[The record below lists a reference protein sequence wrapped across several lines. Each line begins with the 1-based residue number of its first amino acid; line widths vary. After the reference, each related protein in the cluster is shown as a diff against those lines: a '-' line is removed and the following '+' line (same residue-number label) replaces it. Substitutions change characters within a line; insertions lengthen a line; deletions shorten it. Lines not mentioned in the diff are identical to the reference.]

1 MILPLREVGKLVEVT
16 TTGTGD
22 WTTDERPKNWRQGI
36 LYLYPNGAAP
46 LTGLLSKMGE
56 EQVDDA
62 EFNWWTKLLP
72 AQGGV
77 VTDIFTDAGL
87 TTAYVTGGAAGA
99 TLYVNVAQALAS
111 EFRPGHQVLLRVST
125 NLNVDVN
132 AKVLAVVKAGAGSYL
147 TVRLLEADDNGGAT
161 TLGSCDTVLII
172 GNINAE
178 GAPIP
183 DAIAY
188 DPVKWNNFTQIF
200 RTPLDITRTARKTR
214 LRTEDAYKEAKR
226 ESLELHSIE
235 MEKAFFWGI
244 KTENVGANGKPE
256 RTTMGAIQAIKT
268 GAPTNVFSY
277 LTDASVPASTTW
289 VEGGEEWLDRS
300 LEVIFRYGSGDKM
313 AFAGSGAL
321 LGIQRLAKATGQI
334 NLTPMSTSYGLKVTQ
349 WITPFGIVNFMT
361 HPLFSYELTTRNL
374 MVILEPSMLKYRYI
388 DDTTFMS
395 MDTTKVSPSHER
407 LDGTKEEWL
416 TECGLEYH
424 HPLKFG
430 LLNDVG
436 KDKP

>member
-1 MILPLREVGKLVEVT
+1 MAFMGMR
-16 TTGTGD
+16 GTGD
-22 WTTDERPKNWRQGI
+22 WATDERPKNWRQGI
-36 LYLYPNGAAP
+36 LYLYPNGSAP

-56 EQVDDA
+56 ESVDDP

-72 AQGGV
+72 AQGGTI
-77 VTDIFTDAGL
+77 TDIYTDAGM
-87 TTAYVTGGAAGA
+87 TTALAAGGTVA
-99 TLYVNVAQALAS
+99 GTLLYIKLPQALAT
-111 EFRPGHQVLLRVST
+111 EFRVGHQVLLRVST

-132 AKVLAVVKAGAGSYL
+132 AKVTGRTLAGANSQL
-147 TVRLLEADDNGGAT
+147 IVRLLEIDDNGGAANLST
-161 TLGSCDTVLII
+161 ADTILII

-183 DAIAY
+183 DAVAY

-200 RTPLDITRTARKTR
+200 RTPLDITRTARKTK

-244 KTENVGANGKPE
+244 KTENVGTNGKPE
-256 RTTMGAIQAIKT
+256 RTTMGLIQAIKT
-268 GAPTNVFSY
+268 GAPSNVFNYS
-277 LTDASVPASTTW
+277 TDTNYTGDPW
-289 VEGGEEWLDRS
+289 VGTNGSGEEWLDRS
-300 LEVIFRYGSGDKM
+300 LEVIFRYGGSDKL
-313 AFAGSGAL
+313 AFAGSGAI
-321 LGIQRLAKATGQI
+321 LGIQRIAKFSGQI
-334 NLTPMSTSYGLKVTQ
+334 NLSPTSTAYGIKVTE
-349 WITPFGIVNFMT
+349 WVTPFGTINLMT
-361 HPLFSYELTTRNL
+361 HPLFSYEATTRNL
-374 MVILEPSMLKYRYI
+374 VVICEPSMLKYRYI

-395 MDTTKVSPSHER
+395 QDTTKVSPSHER

-430 LLNDVG
+430 LLQNVG
-436 KDKP
+436 RDNP

>member
-1 MILPLREVGKLVEVT
+1 
-16 TTGTGD
+16 
-22 WTTDERPKNWRQGI
+22 
-36 LYLYPNGAAP
+36 
-46 LTGLLSKMGE
+46 MGE
-56 EQVDDA
+56 ERVDDP

-72 AQGGV
+72 AQGGA
-77 VTDIFTDAGL
+77 VTDVYTDAAM
-87 TTAYVTGGAAGA
+87 TTALAAGGTA
-99 TLYVNVAQALAS
+99 AGTLLYVKVAQALAS
-111 EFRPGHQVLLRVST
+111 EFRVGHQVLLRVST

-132 AKVLAVVKAGAGSYL
+132 AKVTGRTLAGADSQIV
-147 TVRLLEADDNGGAT
+147 VRLLEADDNGGAT
-161 TLGSCDTVLII
+161 HLGSCDTILII

-226 ESLELHSIE
+226 ESLEIHSIE
-235 MEKAFFWGI
+235 LEKGFFWGI
-244 KTENVGANGKPE
+244 KTENVGSNGKPE
-256 RTTMGAIQAIKT
+256 RTTMGLIQAIKT
-268 GAPTNVFSY
+268 GAPSNVFNYTADTNFSG
-277 LTDASVPASTTW
+277 DPWSGAGG
-289 VEGGEEWLDRS
+289 GGEEWLDNS
-300 LEVIFRYGSGDKM
+300 LEVIFRYGSGEKI
-313 AFAGSGAL
+313 AFAGSGAI
-321 LGIQRLAKATGQI
+321 LGINKLAKSAGQI
-334 NLTPMSTSYGLKVTQ
+334 NLTPMTTSYGLKVTQ
-349 WITPFGIVNFMT
+349 WITPFGTVNLMT
-361 HPLFSYELTTRNL
+361 HPLFSYEITTRNL
-374 MVILEPSMLKYRYI
+374 MVVLEPSMLKYRYI

-430 LLNDVG
+430 LLQNVG
-436 KDKP
+436 LDNTLV

>member
-1 MILPLREVGKLVEVT
+1 MAFMGMR
-16 TTGTGD
+16 GTGD
-22 WTTDERPKNWRQGI
+22 WQTDERPKNWRQGI
-36 LYLYPNGAAP
+36 LFLYPTGSAP

-56 EQVDDA
+56 EQVDDP

-72 AQGGV
+72 AQGGTI
-77 VTDIFTDAGL
+77 TDIYTDAGM
-87 TTAYVTGGAAGA
+87 TTALAAGGTA
-99 TLYVNVAQALAS
+99 AGTLLYVKLPQALAT
-111 EFRPGHQVLLRVST
+111 EFRVGHQVLLRVST

-132 AKVLAVVKAGAGSYL
+132 AKVTGRTLNGANSQLIVK
-147 TVRLLEADDNGGAT
+147 LLEIDDNGGAANLST
-161 TLGSCDTVLII
+161 ADTILII
-172 GNINAE
+172 GNVNAE

-244 KTENVGANGKPE
+244 KTENVGTNGKPE
-256 RTTMGAIQAIKT
+256 RTTMGLIQAIKT
-268 GAPTNVFSY
+268 GAPSNVFNYS
-277 LTDASVPASTTW
+277 TDANYTGDPW
-289 VEGGEEWLDRS
+289 VGTNGSGEEWLDRS
-300 LEVIFRYGSGDKM
+300 LEVIFRYGSADKL
-313 AFAGSGAL
+313 AFAGSGAI
-321 LGIQRLAKATGQI
+321 LGIQRIAKFTGQI

-349 WITPFGIVNFMT
+349 WITPFGTINLMT
-361 HPLFSYELTTRNL
+361 HPLFSYEATTRNL
-374 MVILEPSMLKYRYI
+374 VVICEPSMLKYRYI

-395 MDTTKVSPSHER
+395 QDATKVSPSHER

-430 LLNDVG
+430 ILQNVG
-436 KDKP
+436 RDNP